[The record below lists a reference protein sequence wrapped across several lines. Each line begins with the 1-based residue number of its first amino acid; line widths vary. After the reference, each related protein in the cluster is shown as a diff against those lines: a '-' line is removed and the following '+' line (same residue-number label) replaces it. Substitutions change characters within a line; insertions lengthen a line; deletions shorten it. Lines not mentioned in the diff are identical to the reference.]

1 MFNFGIVAAS
11 AELLVDGVDISK
23 LTKEDIRQQVTEKR
37 NEFYIQVDEGVKE
50 FFNLPSVYVLRDN
63 RAFFCAMK
71 KKGFKPNLTLS
82 IEKCKDIMRLLY
94 ESDIEFFTGID
105 EHLYIPDFDKRM
117 QEIDKD
123 FVPDC
128 EMISKLTKENTD
140 EALRVFLALFNYPN
154 QYSKKLYDDSKKH
167 HVFHINSSYDVI
179 DDRMY
184 IWLKPSDIR
193 TLKKLFPDMSSD
205 LCKAKAFV
213 VSKNVYDYFWA
224 SYGNEFESCFSLNSD
239 YSYLYG
245 YLPFALAPESFIC
258 YLTTGSVNKIPVISG
273 KQFLCPNMI
282 MRCWGYAS
290 SDGSL
295 LVDKRYGGLSTAFC
309 TALFYMLSKKI
320 SLIDAATSSDR
331 YSLYSDGENIKKI
344 LTETGC
350 SFYSDSL
357 LYNSS
362 GEIVFSYNNGLKSVS
377 GTRPIW
383 KKQNKTFIQYASQ
396 VTSVSPTL
404 NLDTPTKIVNGVLM
418 NPKVCPITGFEI
430 SDTEK
435 VSPFAKYFT
444 KNCKSSIMLTYLDG
458 SVFLD
463 TEREENN
470 IPDTTHFSFG
480 GVRNFQ
486 SSILFISDYR
496 RGAASAFHSISLKTL
511 KEHIKGYIKEL
522 PYDGILLRWFEDDVV
537 KYQFFKNVKDK

>member
-23 LTKEDIRQQVTEKR
+23 LTKEDIRQQVTGKR

-63 RAFFCAMK
+63 RAFFCVMK
-71 KKGFKPNLTLS
+71 KKDFKANLTLS

-94 ESDIEFFTGID
+94 ESDIECFPDID
-105 EHLYIPDFDKRM
+105 EHKYIPDFDKM
-117 QEIDKD
+117 IQEIDKD
-123 FVPDC
+123 FVPDY

-167 HVFHINSSYDVI
+167 HVFHINSTYDVI

-193 TLKKLFPDMSSD
+193 TLKKLFPDISPT

-224 SYGNEFESCFSLNSD
+224 SYGNEFESCFSLNSE

-273 KQFLCPNMI
+273 KQFLCPNML

-290 SDGSL
+290 SGGDL
-295 LVDKRYGGLSTAFC
+295 LVDKRYGELSTDFY
-309 TALFYMLSKKI
+309 TALFKLLSKKI
-320 SLIDAATSSDR
+320 ALLNDVSGDR
-331 YSLYSDGENIKKI
+331 ISLYSDGKNIKKI
-344 LTETGC
+344 LADTGC

-362 GEIVFSYNNGLKSVS
+362 GEIVFSYNGGLKCVS
-377 GTRPIW
+377 GIKPIW
-383 KKQNKTFIQYASQ
+383 KKQNLTFIQYASQ
-396 VTSVSPTL
+396 VTSVSPTF
-404 NLDTPTKIVNGVLM
+404 NLAAPAKIVNGVLM
-418 NPKVCPITGFEI
+418 NPKTCPVTGFEI
-430 SDTEK
+430 SETEK

-458 SVFLD
+458 SVFID
-463 TEREENN
+463 TKIEENN
-470 IPDTTHFSFG
+470 NLYTSHFSFG

-486 SSILFISDYR
+486 SSILFISNYR
-496 RGAASAFHSISLKTL
+496 RGTSSDFHSISLKTL

-522 PYDGILLRWFEDDVV
+522 PYDGVLLRWFEDDAV